1 MKKSVLLFCFLL
13 IGFYSFTQST
23 PEDDKAV
30 SERIFIHTD
39 KSTCIAGDTIWYK
52 AYLFDGHV
60 PGSFSTNLFVELID
74 EKGIVL
80 FTQKLPVFAGMANGN
95 FEVGD
100 SLQHGY
106 YFLRAYTPQLL
117 QSGKQILPSK
127 LIAVLNPS
135 FVPEKYT
142 RNPVASYS
150 IQFYPES
157 GQLVSGLTNTVAFT
171 LMTPTAQLR
180 NAAIL
185 ISNSKNDTVAFAAN
199 NINGTGR
206 FSFVPSIN
214 EKYKAEL
221 ILQGNEKKEFNLPA
235 IQSSGV
241 LLSVADNSKGKIYL
255 VQKTSDLFKNNEAVL
270 TGVMFDKIVFRQP
283 LKFDNNE
290 SNGIIPL
297 TKLPPGILHLSVTD
311 ADEKPYAMRQVII
324 YKPGMQ
330 AELVF
335 KKDTINLSSKAKNV
349 ITVGLP
355 DSTEG
360 NFSVAVTVVDNTD
373 AVNDNNSIINSVLI
387 NAESASPGLDL
398 PAIQAD

>member
-1 MKKSVLLFCFLL
+1 MNKSVLLFCFLF

-23 PEDDKAV
+23 PEDDKTV

-52 AYLFDGHV
+52 AYLFDGQV

-80 FTQKLPVFAGMANGN
+80 FTHKLPVFGGMAYGN

-150 IQFYPES
+150 VQFYPES

-171 LMTPTAQLR
+171 LVTPAAQLS
-180 NAAIL
+180 NAAVL
-185 ISNSKNDTVAFAAN
+185 VSNSKNDTIAFAAN
-199 NINGTGR
+199 SINGIGR

-214 EKYKAEL
+214 EKYKTEL

-255 VQKTSDLFKNNEAVL
+255 VQKTPDLFKSNEAVL
-270 TGVMFDKIVFRQP
+270 TGVMFDKVVFRQP

-311 ADEKPYAMRQVII
+311 ADEKVYAMRQVVI

-330 AELVF
+330 AELIF
-335 KKDTINLSSKAKNV
+335 KKDTYQSFFQGKKCNYYRLTRFNRRKLFSSC
-349 ITVGLP
+349 
-355 DSTEG
+355 
-360 NFSVAVTVVDNTD
+360 
-373 AVNDNNSIINSVLI
+373 NSCRQYRCC
-387 NAESASPGLDL
+387 ER
-398 PAIQAD
+398 